1 MSIFEKIA
9 AVIADH
15 TGGDVSEITEDT
27 TFEKLGVDSLDIVEM
42 VMKFE
47 EELGVE
53 LELEEQYATI
63 GELAKFI
70 ESKMEK

>member
-1 MSIFEKIA
+1 MGIFEKIA